1 MLKKKASAK
10 LLGRAFASE
19 PGIGQK
25 SVAKTTF
32 TDR

>member
-1 MLKKKASAK
+1 MLKKKASEN
-10 LLGRAFASE
+10 LSGRAFATE
-19 PGIGQK
+19 PGTSQK

>member
-10 LLGRAFASE
+10 LPGRACATE
-19 PGIGQK
+19 PGTSQK

-32 TDR
+32 ADR